1 MMSMGRRKER
11 GYLLVGPSPDFL
23 KREFCEIGQ
32 RGVSARY
39 AAFGAATLQRVGP
52 GLAIAGERK

>member
-11 GYLLVGPSPDFL
+11 GYLLVGPSPGFL

-32 RGVSARY
+32 RGVSARH
-39 AAFGAATLQRVGP
+39 AGLGTATLQWIGP
-52 GLAIAGERK
+52 RLTIASE

>member
-1 MMSMGRRKER
+1 MGRRKER
-11 GYLLVGPSPDFL
+11 GYLLVGPSPGFL

-32 RGVSARY
+32 RGV
-39 AAFGAATLQRVGP
+39 AAGHTGFGAATLQRIGP